1 MRNIQ
6 KFYFFRCYHC
16 GEWFYSNK
24 ILKSKKCWKCNRSF
38 QFKNSVKI
46 SKMVTLQEAIK
57 TIKNLKMSVEK
68 ESLFYYLNPKDNFK

>member
-1 MRNIQ
+1 MRNFQ

-24 ILKSKKCWKCNRSF
+24 ILKSKKCWKCSRSF
-38 QFKNSVKI
+38 QFKHSVKT

-57 TIKNLKMSVEK
+57 IIKKLKMSGEK